1 VFLNVCFG
9 EKSRRSA
16 LEDYLIQ
23 ADSTWFQTIYWP
35 ELGRIQPKEHSGAS
49 MSLLGEIKR
58 RKIFQVAA
66 VYAVVAW
73 LIIQIIDVV
82 SEPLSLPAW
91 LDTIVIVLVAVGFP
105 IAVVLAWAFD
115 ITPEGVKRDTGV
127 DAPPGQQT
135 AETAVLAPHHKSI
148 AVLPF
153 VNMSAD
159 PENEY
164 FSDGLTEEIINA
176 LTQLKDLRVAA
187 RTSSFMFKGQSTD
200 IAEVGRKLK
209 VNSVLEGSVRK
220 VENKLRITAQLINV
234 ADGYH
239 LWSEKFDRELG
250 DVFAIQDEIS
260 LAIVDK
266 LKVRLTPGEKAQL
279 VGKQTVNLAAHEDYL
294 KGRYFWNQR
303 GAGLQKAV
311 SFFQLAIAKDK
322 NYATAYAG
330 LADAYSLLGFYGY
343 LPPKD
348 VMPRAKEAAL
358 RALEIDED
366 LADAHCSL
374 GYVYTIF
381 DWEWEK
387 ARKEFLRALELN
399 PSYGPAR
406 EWYSVWLWFMGHVE
420 EAIAEVRRGLET
432 DPLSAY
438 AHVQLGGV
446 LLSAQKYE
454 EASEALL
461 QALELEPDFYSAR
474 SMLGIAY
481 YLQSRVEDA
490 ILEIQKAVDMSN
502 RNQWPVGFLGAV
514 YAAIGDRTQAGEILA
529 ELEGRS
535 RKEYIHANWIAQI
548 YALLNEKDEAFDWLE
563 KAFNE
568 RAPIMG
574 SNALK
579 TYPGWFY
586 NNLRDD
592 SRFQDLLRRQGLFN
606 RE

>member
-1 VFLNVCFG
+1 MPF
-9 EKSRRSA
+9 
-16 LEDYLIQ
+16 
-23 ADSTWFQTIYWP
+23 
-35 ELGRIQPKEHSGAS
+35 
-49 MSLLGEIKR
+49 LGEIKR
-58 RKIFQVAA
+58 RKVFQVAA
-66 VYAVVAW
+66 VYTVVAW
-73 LIIQIIDVV
+73 LIIQLVDVV
-82 SEPLSLPAW
+82 NEPLNLPDW
-91 LDTIVIVLVAVGFP
+91 LDTVVIVLLAIGFP
-105 IAVVLAWAFD
+105 IAMVLAWAFE

-127 DAPPGQQT
+127 DALPGQQP
-135 AETAVLAPHHKSI
+135 AETDSAAAHHKSI

-176 LTQLKDLRVAA
+176 LTQLIDLRVAA
-187 RTSSFMFKGQSTD
+187 HTSSFVFKGKSTD
-200 IAEVGRKLK
+200 IAEIGHKLK
-209 VNSVLEGSVRK
+209 VNTVLEGSVRK
-220 VENKLRITAQLINV
+220 VENRLRITAQLINV

-279 VGKQTVNLAAHEDYL
+279 VDKQTVNVAAHEDFL

-311 SFFQLAIAKDK
+311 NFFQLALAKDK
-322 NYATAYAG
+322 DYATAYAG
-330 LADAYSLLGFYGY
+330 LADTYSLLGFYGY
-343 LPPKD
+343 LPPRE
-348 VMPRAKEAAL
+348 VMPKAKEAAL
-358 RALEIDED
+358 RALEIDEN
-366 LADAHCSL
+366 LAEAHCSL
-374 GYVYTIF
+374 GYVHTIF

-387 ARKEFLRALELN
+387 ARKEFQRALELN
-399 PSYGPAR
+399 PSYVPAR
-406 EWYSVWLWFMGHVE
+406 YWYSVLLWFMGRIE
-420 EAIAEVRRGLET
+420 EAIAEANRGLET

-438 AHVQLGGV
+438 AHVQLGCV

-454 EASEALL
+454 QASEQLL
-461 QALELEPDFYSAR
+461 QALELEPDFYSA
-474 SMLGIAY
+474 SAILGMTY
-481 YLQSRVEDA
+481 YSQSRVEDA
-490 ILEIQKAVDMSN
+490 LLEIQKAINMSN
-502 RNQWPVGFLGAV
+502 RNQWAVGFLGAV
-514 YAAIGDRTQAGEILA
+514 YAAIGDRTRADEILA

-548 YALLNEKDEAFDWLE
+548 YALLDEKDQAFDWLE

-586 NNLRDD
+586 NSLRDD
-592 SRFQDLLRRQGLFN
+592 SRFQDLLHRQGLID